1 MSFILLQVHF
11 HSQSEKLGKN
21 PSRTG
26 DEILADLLNDF
37 KLPITV
43 LNKQS
48 QVHQDIF
55 TSKQLI
61 LFFADFQ
68 NTKKVEEMR
77 LNS

>member
-1 MSFILLQVHF
+1 M
-11 HSQSEKLGKN
+11 
-21 PSRTG
+21 
-26 DEILADLLNDF
+26 ADLLNDF

-77 LNS
+77 LNSWNGKKQLERYRNV

>member
-1 MSFILLQVHF
+1 M
-11 HSQSEKLGKN
+11 
-21 PSRTG
+21 
-26 DEILADLLNDF
+26 ADLLNDF
-37 KLPITV
+37 KLPIPAQ
-43 LNKQS
+43 NMQS

-55 TSKQLI
+55 TSTQLI

>member
-1 MSFILLQVHF
+1 M
-11 HSQSEKLGKN
+11 
-21 PSRTG
+21 
-26 DEILADLLNDF
+26 ADLLNDF

>member
-1 MSFILLQVHF
+1 MGSTPFESPRIFAEFLQ
-11 HSQSEKLGKN
+11 L
-21 PSRTG
+21 T
-26 DEILADLLNDF
+26 
-37 KLPITV
+37 
-43 LNKQS
+43 
-48 QVHQDIF
+48 IF